1 MQSSLVVVQVVVDT
15 KYLGHV
21 SCGMLCYITLK
32 NVLKQWFSNI
42 NNGLAE
48 IFVNIDLIPIIL
60 VYASFIFGDLFF
72 INW

>member
-1 MQSSLVVVQVVVDT
+1 MQSGLVVVQVVVDK
-15 KYLGHV
+15 KYLGQV
-21 SCGMLCYITLK
+21 SCSMLCYIMFK

-42 NNGLAE
+42 KNGLAE

-60 VYASFIFGDLFF
+60 VHASFIFGYLFF